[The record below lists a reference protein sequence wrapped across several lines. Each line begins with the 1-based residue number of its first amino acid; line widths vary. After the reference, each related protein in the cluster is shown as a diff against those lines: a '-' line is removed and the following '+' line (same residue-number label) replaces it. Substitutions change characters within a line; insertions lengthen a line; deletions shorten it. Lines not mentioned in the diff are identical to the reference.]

1 MTLIAVE
8 QVAGRD
14 LPQLR
19 LTPGLMQPRLVSRAA
34 GGRAHVAI
42 VAGGAALLGGDAV
55 SIGIRVGPG
64 CSLLVEDVG
73 GTVAYPCRDADSRWD
88 VDIDVAEGA
97 SLVWET
103 FPFVVASGARVR
115 RSTQVRFGAAATV
128 CLRET
133 LVLGRSG
140 EDGGAITSTTDVR
153 DTTGAPYFVEEL
165 AIDGSSPEP
174 GVMGTAS
181 VLDTAML
188 FGRRSDTEAHGD
200 TDGHGRI
207 LHLARPGAIARA
219 SGTHTHDAHV
229 DAVWKAWTKATTNG
243 DDSTVSRRRVP
254 QMTPAQHTDPAM
266 TDDTSPVKTRERG
279 TER

>member
-1 MTLIAVE
+1 M
-8 QVAGRD
+8 
-14 LPQLR
+14 
-19 LTPGLMQPRLVSRAA
+19 
-34 GGRAHVAI
+34 
-42 VAGGAALLGGDAV
+42 
-55 SIGIRVGPG
+55 
-64 CSLLVEDVG
+64 
-73 GTVAYPCRDADSRWD
+73 
-88 VDIDVAEGA
+88 
-97 SLVWET
+97 
-103 FPFVVASGARVR
+103 
-115 RSTQVRFGAAATV
+115 RFGAAATV

-188 FGRRSDTEAHGD
+188 FGRRSDTEARGN

-207 LHLARPGAIARA
+207 LHLARPGAIARV
-219 SGTHTHDAHV
+219 SGTHTHDAH
-229 DAVWKAWTKATTNG
+229 AVWKAWTKATTNG